1 MRSFRSLLFMRIVPI
16 LKDIGL
22 WGPRIQRAFTDMGV
36 MAFADTDLDAEM
48 TNDERAAEEFDA
60 QMAHVQSVAASS

>member
-1 MRSFRSLLFMRIVPI
+1 
-16 LKDIGL
+16 
-22 WGPRIQRAFTDMGV
+22 MGV

-48 TNDERAAEEFDA
+48 TNDERAAEELDA